1 MQNLIDD
8 LIKALSKQQK
18 YLIDGD
24 TLLKNKITEDALKCD
39 PDLIRCLLNSE
50 SLKNH
55 FFADID
61 GVMVFNAL
69 KLQQFV
75 SNKAFLPDSYT
86 AFKNKIG
93 LTADDTFLKAS
104 GDVVLSW
111 AYKECILEAGMTK
124 EDTKGNVAEIFY
136 NETLAPDD
144 ITRLK
149 CPKVLSNFALWDVQA
164 VKENKAK
171 TPDTISLND
180 NLLIKGNNLLALY
193 SLRKKYAGKIK
204 LIYID
209 PPYNT
214 GNDGFRYN
222 DNFNHSSWLTFMK
235 NRLEVARELLS
246 DDGFICVHCDD
257 NEQAYLKVL
266 MDEIFDRNNF
276 LNTIVVKDSH
286 PSGLKLSAK
295 EKSIIKTK
303 STILAYRVS
312 LKSNIT
318 PQYYQRHEWDT
329 HFNTF
334 LDINNKEIIKYNLK
348 DYLYDNNI
356 IEKDFKINNLS
367 LNCLKFKKFIF
378 DNQRNIFQSTKEIPD
393 FAKKESLDN
402 KDKVIEYK
410 SLKGE
415 REFAFNG
422 RRLSPLS
429 KSIVNVGFDK
439 AEKYDF
445 GKLVCDFWEDIDF
458 NNTQNEGQFAFTNGK
473 KPERLLA
480 RIISLFSKENDIVL
494 DFFSGSGTTPAV
506 AHKMG
511 RRWIAIEQMDYIK
524 DLPEARLK
532 KVIEGEQGGISK
544 AVNWQGGGSF
554 VYCELAKWN
563 ENWLQKIRHSTT
575 TQQLIDIYDSIVDNG
590 FLNFKIDFKKF
601 DMDNFKALDFTQQQ
615 TIMCSLLNKNHLYVN
630 YSERDDMQYQISD
643 SDKRLSEIF
652 YGK

>member
-8 LIKALSKQQK
+8 LIKALSKNQK

-55 FFADID
+55 FFVNID

-93 LTADDTFLKAS
+93 LTADNTFLKAS
-104 GDVVLSW
+104 KDVVLSW

-124 EDTKGNVAEIFY
+124 EDSKGNVAEIFY
-136 NETLAPDD
+136 NETLAPDA

-149 CPKVLSNFALWDVQA
+149 CPKVLSNFALWDTQA

-171 TPDTISLND
+171 TPETISIND

-246 DDGFICVHCDD
+246 DDGFICVNLDKSESHYC
-257 NEQAYLKVL
+257 KVI
-266 MDEIFDRNNF
+266 MDEIFNRDNYLCDFFWKKKSTTTNVKGAEVSSLCDYIITFKKTSNAKIASRVTLKETRSYPYSDKEGDF
-276 LNTIVVKDSH
+276 RLTTIEKKDIGDYQRDTMKFSILGIY
-286 PSGLKLSAK
+286 PREGKRWQIGLKTAEELTIKNRFLVENGMIKLKIYSFEDKDTFSSQPNLFDDVGTTDSATK
-295 EKSIIKTK
+295 HIKDM
-303 STILAYRVS
+303 
-312 LKSNIT
+312 NIN
-318 PQYYQRHEWDT
+318 Y
-329 HFNTF
+329 
-334 LDINNKEIIKYNLK
+334 
-348 DYLYDNNI
+348 
-356 IEKDFKINNLS
+356 
-367 LNCLKFKKFIF
+367 F
-378 DNQRNIFQSTKEIPD
+378 DNP
-393 FAKKESLDN
+393 
-402 KDKVIEYK
+402 
-410 SLKGE
+410 
-415 REFAFNG
+415 
-422 RRLSPLS
+422 
-429 KSIVNVGFDK
+429 
-439 AEKYDF
+439 
-445 GKLVCDFWEDIDF
+445 
-458 NNTQNEGQFAFTNGK
+458 
-473 KPERLLA
+473 KPEGLLQ
-480 RIISLFSKENDIVL
+480 RIINLTTKPNDIVL

-615 TIMCSLLNKNHLYVN
+615 TIMCRLLNKNHLYVN
-630 YSERDDMQYQISD
+630 YSERDDTQYQISET
-643 SDKRLSEIF
+643 DKRLSEIF
-652 YGK
+652 YGG